1 MTLPPRA
8 TVLAAAL
15 SLFSALASACSSDDG
30 EAASTSSSAGPT
42 TEPGS
47 TSATDPT
54 ETTTSAD
61 STGGTG
67 AADTTGGADDS
78 STGTP
83 PGARVVVGVGYG
95 GMRVRSLDDGNTW
108 QDYVQ
113 LGDAGGDDEDLL
125 RGCTWGGGRFV
136 AAGWRIFSST
146 DGVTWEE
153 HDNPTGQWLGAV
165 AHGNGMF
172 LGVGGGGFCA
182 RSPDGVAWESC
193 TDVTDGED
201 FEHVRSTLF
210 FDGLFFTADE
220 DGDLRSSPDG
230 EVWSLVG
237 NVGGGW
243 IAEQGGEIVYLDQGA
258 PAEFDGFR
266 LRGSI
271 ERAPS
276 GSEDFVGVYAAPN
289 GNSVTDAKRFGFCEG
304 FVD

>member
-1 MTLPPRA
+1 
-8 TVLAAAL
+8 
-15 SLFSALASACSSDDG
+15 
-30 EAASTSSSAGPT
+30 
-42 TEPGS
+42 
-47 TSATDPT
+47 
-54 ETTTSAD
+54 
-61 STGGTG
+61 
-67 AADTTGGADDS
+67 
-78 STGTP
+78 
-83 PGARVVVGVGYG
+83 
-95 GMRVRSLDDGNTW
+95 MRVRSLDDGNTW

-113 LGDAGGDDEDLL
+113 LRDAGGDDEDLL

-220 DGDLRSSPDG
+220 DGDVRSSPDG
-230 EVWSLVG
+230 DVWSLVG